1 MYTQWAVPTPTSA
14 KTTVGRLS
22 PGKYADLV
30 VLAQDICGV
39 GPDQITDTSIDLTMV
54 DGEIA
59 YSR

>member
-1 MYTQWAVPTPTSA
+1 VNAEALGWKDRIGSVEQ
-14 KTTVGRLS
+14 
-22 PGKYADLV
+22 GKYADLV

-39 GPDQITDTSIDLTMV
+39 GPDQIKDTSIDLTMV